1 MGFQTQELDHT
12 TGQKPDEH
20 CAVVG
25 FRGNENAFYSVL
37 LSLRSLQHRGQES
50 AGIATFD
57 GSVMNL
63 KKGMGLVSDVFPERE
78 GVVSNPL
85 TGNVGIG
92 HTRYSTQGTK
102 TLENAGPFVVSNT
115 MGYMAISHNGEITN
129 ADSLKE
135 ELKRKGS
142 VFQTS
147 SDTEVMLIL
156 LSREISEKGLK
167 NGFRS
172 AVSKLKGSY
181 AAALMI
187 NDRLFAMRD
196 PLGIR
201 PLVVGKV
208 NDSHLI
214 ASESCVFDV
223 IGGELLRN
231 IAPGEIAEIKQ
242 DGVET
247 VVSSKG
253 ERLAHCMFEYVYFA
267 RPDSIIDGVEVFSV
281 RTRIGELLAKEYPVE
296 ADVVIPVPDSGRA
309 QALGYSMASGIQYS
323 EGLIKNRYS
332 ARTFIMPTQ
341 KSRTSAVKLKL
352 NTIKSAVNGKRVVLV
367 DDSIIRGNTLKHVV
381 ALLRKNGARE
391 VHLRIGCPPVV
402 APCYFGVDMK
412 TRDQF
417 FAAGRSIEQMRDEL
431 GADSL
436 GYLSISNLTE
446 SIGMGNDSLCLGCLT
461 GVYPVSIPGEKY
473 LYQTELEGY

>member
-1 MGFQTQELDHT
+1 
-12 TGQKPDEH
+12 
-20 CAVVG
+20 
-25 FRGNENAFYSVL
+25 
-37 LSLRSLQHRGQES
+37 
-50 AGIATFD
+50 
-57 GSVMNL
+57 MNL
-63 KKGMGLVSDVFPERE
+63 KKGMGLVSDVFPERD
-78 GVVSNPL
+78 GMVPNPL
-85 TGNVGIG
+85 VGNVGIG

-115 MGYMAISHNGEITN
+115 MGYMALSHNGEITN
-129 ADSLKE
+129 AESLKE

-147 SDTEVMLIL
+147 SDTEVMLIQ
-156 LSREISEKGLK
+156 LSRDISEKGIK

-196 PLGIR
+196 PMGNR

-208 NDSHLI
+208 NDNYI
-214 ASESCVFDV
+214 VASESCVFD
-223 IGGELLRN
+223 IMGGELIRN
-231 IAPGEIAEIKQ
+231 IAPGEVAEIKQ
-242 DGVET
+242 DGIET
-247 VVSSKG
+247 IVVSKG
-253 ERLAHCMFEYVYFA
+253 DGIAHCMFEYVYFA
-267 RPDSIIDGVEVFSV
+267 RPDSIIDDVEVFSV
-281 RTRIGELLAKEYPVE
+281 RTRIGEQLSREYPVE

-309 QALGYSMASGIQYS
+309 QALGYSRASGIEYS

-352 NTIKSAVNGKRVVLV
+352 NTIKSAIEGKRVVLV

-381 ALLRKNGARE
+381 ALLRKNGATE

-417 FAAGRSIEQMRDEL
+417 FAVGRSVEEMRKEL

-436 GYLSISNLTE
+436 GYLSISSLTK
-446 SIGMGNDSLCLGCLT
+446 SIGMGENSLCLGCLT
-461 GVYPVSIPGEKY
+461 GIYPVSIPGEKY